1 MKRSTLAVL
10 LIVIVFCGVSSA
22 LAGEKRYRFTFHPV
36 PAPNTFMLGKRV
48 VISSKG
54 LTISLKQL
62 DKPSFANR
70 FPAFQT
76 DPDIHFFY
84 FEFTL
89 RNRTG
94 GQVEINPIFF
104 AAVTDTPEYRKPMN
118 YDELYRLL
126 KNFHEPEEFEHV
138 LQKNLP
144 DFFSPIM
151 NGEEKTGILIFR
163 NFREKAKEC
172 VIKLDAIAI
181 AGEPL
186 GFTFPYQLEW
196 EVVRID

>member
-1 MKRSTLAVL
+1 MKRAVL
-10 LIVIVFCGVSSA
+10 AILLIGIISGTASTAV
-22 LAGEKRYRFTFHPV
+22 AGEKRYRFSFHPV
-36 PAPNTFMLGKRV
+36 PAPNTFVLGKRV

-62 DKPSFANR
+62 DKPPFANR
-70 FPAFQT
+70 FPVFQT

-94 GQVEINPIFF
+94 SQVEINPIFF

-126 KNFHEPEEFEHV
+126 NSFHQPDEFERV
-138 LQKNLP
+138 LQENLT

-151 NGEEKTGILIFR
+151 DGEEKTGILVFR
-163 NFREKAKEC
+163 NFKEKAKEC
-172 VIKLDAIAI
+172 VIKLDAMAI

-186 GFTFPYQLEW
+186 GFTFPYKLEW
-196 EVVRID
+196 EVVRLD